1 MRDCVIRQHSIP
13 PDIYEYAVLRQLE
26 ISKTRK
32 PGIDGKNIP
41 TLADIYERLTVEGLR
56 VLLDPKFEW
65 EFEEIGN
72 PEGGVQ
78 VRIKFSPETD
88 AEIRSFQND
97 IGAAHCTRFP
107 LVSGPGYKR
116 KVSEI
121 SLVSIAVNCMRIA
134 IAIAKKN
141 AYKNALLSF
150 YKDKG
155 LEEKDAKKAAFATIV
170 RHKNEGIPQKKKQ

>member
-1 MRDCVIRQHSIP
+1 MTDFIERQHTAPS
-13 PDIYEYAVLRQLE
+13 DVYEYAVL
-26 ISKTRK
+26 TRMGMTK
-32 PGIDGKNIP
+32 SQEPGVGGKNLP
-41 TLADIYERLTVEGLR
+41 TLADIYETLTFEGLR